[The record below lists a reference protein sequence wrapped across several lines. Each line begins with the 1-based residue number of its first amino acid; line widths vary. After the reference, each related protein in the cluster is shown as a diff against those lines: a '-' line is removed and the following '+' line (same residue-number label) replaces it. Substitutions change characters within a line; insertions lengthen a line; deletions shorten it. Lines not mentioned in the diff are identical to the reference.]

1 MEKQAKLK
9 PCPFCGGPISAL
21 QPVNDSGIYF
31 YYIYCAKCGAE
42 GPLYRDENMAI
53 AAWNRRKP

>member
-9 PCPFCGGPISAL
+9 PCPFCGGPIGAL
-21 QPVNDSGIYF
+21 QPVNDSGI

-53 AAWNRRKP
+53 AAWNRRTP